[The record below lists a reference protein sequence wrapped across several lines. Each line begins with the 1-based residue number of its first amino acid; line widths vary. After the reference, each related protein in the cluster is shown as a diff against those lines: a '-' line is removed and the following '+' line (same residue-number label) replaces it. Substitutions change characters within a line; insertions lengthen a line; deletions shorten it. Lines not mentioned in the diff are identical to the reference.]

1 MHFYRDGQRLLPKG
15 LLNDARTLPLG
26 ELGNDAPPISTGG
39 VEDLRRLLL
48 RTLNDNQLLIL
59 SRIAANDRPLT
70 GLLINLSK
78 ETGVPLSTL
87 KLNARILRELNL
99 ISYGSVGEKR
109 EAEVEPVGSLVL
121 RLMDAPSGAKIRLY
135 DSRLIPCC
143 PLPRFEPSPI

>member
-1 MHFYRDGQRLLPKG
+1 V
-15 LLNDARTLPLG
+15 
-26 ELGNDAPPISTGG
+26 GNDAPPISTGG

-59 SRIAANDRPLT
+59 SRVAANDRPLT
-70 GLLINLSK
+70 GLLIKLSE

-109 EAEVEPVGSLVL
+109 EAEVEPVGNLVL
-121 RLMDAPSGAKIRLY
+121 RLMDASGNAKIRFY
-135 DSRLIPCC
+135 D
-143 PLPRFEPSPI
+143 

>member
-1 MHFYRDGQRLLPKG
+1 M
-15 LLNDARTLPLG
+15 
-26 ELGNDAPPISTGG
+26 GNDAPPISTGG

-59 SRIAANDRPLT
+59 SRVAMNDRPLT
-70 GLLINLSK
+70 GLLIKLSE

-109 EAEVEPVGSLVL
+109 EAEVEPVGNLVL
-121 RLMDAPSGAKIRLY
+121 RLMDAPGNAKIRLY
-135 DSRLIPCC
+135 D
-143 PLPRFEPSPI
+143 

>member
-1 MHFYRDGQRLLPKG
+1 M
-15 LLNDARTLPLG
+15 
-26 ELGNDAPPISTGG
+26 GNDAPPISTGG

-59 SRIAANDRPLT
+59 SRVAANDRPLT
-70 GLLINLSK
+70 GLLIKLSE

-109 EAEVEPVGSLVL
+109 EAEVEPVGNLVL
-121 RLMDAPSGAKIRLY
+121 RLMDASGNAKIRFY
-135 DSRLIPCC
+135 D
-143 PLPRFEPSPI
+143 

>member
-1 MHFYRDGQRLLPKG
+1 MDAAWAASLPKG
-15 LLNDARTLPLG
+15 LINDAGARLGG

-59 SRIAANDRPLT
+59 SRVAANERPLT
-70 GLLINLSK
+70 GLLINLSL

-99 ISYGSVGEKR
+99 ISYGSVGER
-109 EAEVEPVGSLVL
+109 RQAEVEPVGSLVL
-121 RLMDAPSGAKIRLY
+121 RLMDAPDNAKIRLY
-135 DSRLIPCC
+135 D
-143 PLPRFEPSPI
+143 